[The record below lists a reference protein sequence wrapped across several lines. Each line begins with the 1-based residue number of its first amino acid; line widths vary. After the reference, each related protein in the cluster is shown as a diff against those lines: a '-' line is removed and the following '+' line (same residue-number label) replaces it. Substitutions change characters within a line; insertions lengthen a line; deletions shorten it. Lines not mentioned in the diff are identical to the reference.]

1 MLPRVYLFH
10 ASICEQKEFK
20 KSHLYIYM
28 YIVLISLHDKPPR
41 ILDNEKTMT
50 NYKKVYEVHR
60 SQSTLEILRF
70 QPIPPFI
77 FPLQSL

>member
-1 MLPRVYLFH
+1 
-10 ASICEQKEFK
+10 
-20 KSHLYIYM
+20 M
-28 YIVLISLHDKPPR
+28 YIVLISLHDKPTR

-70 QPIPPFI
+70 QPIPPLI